1 MPEALSSVNPANPAP
16 DPRQAAGSRADAASA
31 TQAPAAQPRAT
42 PPRKAG
48 HAQSHAK
55 SHAKSHDQGRTKES
69 HSAASIELSCVV
81 VLTVIVWALCAT
93 FDVSELAY
101 RWTRNAERYQ
111 LDELPVTM
119 FVLAAG
125 CAWFAWRRYRES
137 QRELLRRRAAE
148 EEAARLLADNRRLA
162 SEGIEAQEAERR
174 HLARELHD
182 ELGQHLNAIA
192 LDAARI
198 RDLSA
203 DSGEIHR
210 ASLAVMQSAS
220 FVYRQ
225 IGCMIRKLRPIGL
238 DELGLP
244 SALEHC
250 VEGWRERLPDASF
263 KLTVDGDFDG
273 FTDALNI
280 TLYRFVQEALTNV
293 SKFARESSVE
303 IYLVRAPLDGE
314 RGGPVVVTV
323 ADDGPG
329 TDLSKP
335 RAGLGLV
342 GMRERVEALG
352 GEFHVASEPGRGF
365 LLCARVP
372 PHVVL
377 PEPSAPSVPIEPD
390 EPKSS

>member
-1 MPEALSSVNPANPAP
+1 MPEALSPVNPANPAP
-16 DPRQAAGSRADAASA
+16 DPRQAAGSRADTASA
-31 TQAPAAQPRAT
+31 TQAPAGQQRAT
-42 PPRKAG
+42 PSREEG
-48 HAQSHAK
+48 RAK
-55 SHAKSHDQGRTKES
+55 NRAKGHDQGRAKES
-69 HSAASIELSCVV
+69 HSAAWIEFACVV
-81 VLTVIVWALCAT
+81 TLTVIVWALCAT

-101 RWTRNAERYQ
+101 RWSRNTERYQ

-148 EEAARLLADNRRLA
+148 EAAERLLADNRRLA

-182 ELGQHLNAIA
+182 ELGQYLNAIA
-192 LDAARI
+192 LDAGRI

-203 DSGEIHR
+203 DREPEIHH

-225 IGCMIRKLRPIGL
+225 IGGMIRKLRPIGL

-263 KLTVDGDFDG
+263 KLTIDGDFDG

-314 RGGPVVVTV
+314 RGGEIVVTV

-329 TDLSKP
+329 ADLSKP

-372 PHVVL
+372 PHVGL
-377 PEPSAPSVPIEPD
+377 PEPSVPSVPIEPD